1 MNTWSPW
8 PSNCDGKI
16 ENEKE
21 NTKDNLSKKIFM
33 QNSIILEELFKRF
46 VLLLVVLCFKQYNCN
61 FGKVEIGKY
70 F

>member
-21 NTKDNLSKKIFM
+21 NKKDNLSKKIFM

-61 FGKVEIGKY
+61 FGKVEI
-70 F
+70 

>member
-21 NTKDNLSKKIFM
+21 NKKDNLGKKIFM
-33 QNSIILEELFKRF
+33 QNSIMLEELFKRF

-61 FGKVEIGKY
+61 FGKVEIEKY